1 MYKFLYTN
9 IYIIVMAENA
19 VTLVTCLHITIT
31 YFEFYIYTR
40 KSNNIKIQIIYGK
53 DNNIK

>member
-1 MYKFLYTN
+1 
-9 IYIIVMAENA
+9 MAENA

-53 DNNIK
+53 DNNKQRNRQHQYWCL